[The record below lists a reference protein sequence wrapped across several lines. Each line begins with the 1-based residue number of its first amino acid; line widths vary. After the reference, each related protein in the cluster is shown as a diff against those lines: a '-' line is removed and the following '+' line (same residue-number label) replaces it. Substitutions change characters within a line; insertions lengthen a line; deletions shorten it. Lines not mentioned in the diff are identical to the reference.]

1 MLNKSGPHVN
11 QEGFLQYQNAR
22 SGFKYLVFS
31 PQKLGED
38 ELILTSIFSNWVVQP
53 PTRQNLHEINDFKV
67 RVLFSTRTCSIG
79 ALTLEGEMVSILAV
93 FLCCNQLPPKTRQR
107 SRKEGFQVWLHLPT
121 FCVFFF
127 KEPAV
132 KSMRSF
138 NGMVRIKEANLATVN
153 LRDLACETVD
163 GSETL
168 HQPPGT

>member
-1 MLNKSGPHVN
+1 MLNKSGPHAN

-93 FLCCNQLPPKTRQR
+93 FLCCNQLPPQNKTAKPKGRF
-107 SRKEGFQVWLHLPT
+107 SSLASSPN
-121 FCVFFF
+121 FCVFFL
-127 KEPAV
+127 
-132 KSMRSF
+132 KSQPWSPWGRLMGWWESKKQ
-138 NGMVRIKEANLATVN
+138 I
-153 LRDLACETVD
+153 LRL
-163 GSETL
+163 
-168 HQPPGT
+168 